1 MFTRTIKSIVTLAAI
16 VAVSFAFRA
25 APANYSG
32 TWKLNEGKSELGE
45 FGTRGVPSKIV
56 VDQKTDGISIT
67 TSSTGF
73 QGEEVTLT
81 DNLVEGK
88 EVDGKGSFGNAT
100 KKSTL
105 KWAAD
110 GQGFTVNVAIK
121 AEFGGQSFEMK
132 GTEAWTMA
140 ADGKSVTVARNY
152 STPQGDFATKAVYD
166 KQ

>member
-1 MFTRTIKSIVTLAAI
+1 MFTRTIKTTVALVAV

-45 FGTRGVPSKIV
+45 FGARGVPSKIV

-67 TSSTGF
+67 TTSANF

-88 EVDGKGSFGNAT
+88 EVDGKGTFGNAT

-110 GQGFTVNVAIK
+110 GNSFTVNVAIK
-121 AEFGGQSFEMK
+121 AEFGGQSFEMS
-132 GTEAWTMA
+132 GSEAWTIA
-140 ADGKSVTVARNY
+140 ADGKTVTIARKY
-152 STPQGDFATKAVYD
+152 STPQGDFSTKAVYD

>member
-1 MFTRTIKSIVTLAAI
+1 MFTRTMKTTMTLAAV
-16 VAVSFAFRA
+16 VAVSFAFRV
-25 APANYSG
+25 APANYTG

-45 FGTRGVPSKIV
+45 FGARGVPSKIV
-56 VDQKTDGISIT
+56 IDQKTDGISIT
-67 TSSTGF
+67 ASSTNF

-110 GQGFTVNVAIK
+110 GLGFTVNVAIK
-121 AEFGGQSFEMK
+121 AEFGGQSFEMSGK
-132 GTEAWTMA
+132 EVWTQA
-140 ADGKSVTVARNY
+140 ADGKSITVARNY

>member
-1 MFTRTIKSIVTLAAI
+1 MFTRTIKSSVMLAAI
-16 VAVSFAFRA
+16 VAVSFAFRV

-45 FGTRGVPSKIV
+45 FGARAVPSKIV
-56 VDQKTDGISIT
+56 VDQKTDGINFT
-67 TSSTGF
+67 ATSMNF
-73 QGEEVTLT
+73 QGEEVTIT

-88 EVDGKGSFGNAT
+88 EVEGKGGIPNSKT
-100 KKSTL
+100 KSTL

-110 GQGFTVNVAIK
+110 GQGFTVNKVIS

-132 GTEAWTMA
+132 GTEVWTIA
-140 ADGKSVTVARNY
+140 ADGKTVTVARNY